1 MSKPPDVARQPQ
13 PDYPSQG
20 VRMFTRW
27 SLRVGLAC
35 SLACSPLVL
44 AGQEKSLPQQIA
56 DQLVLLA
63 GGIHTGYR
71 FNHAKGLVVTGTF
84 TVAAG
89 APSVSRAAHLKG
101 GTVPVTVRFSDASGV
116 PNIPDTDPGAV
127 PRGIAIRFAL
137 SGGAF
142 TDIVAVSHNGFVVG
156 TGEDFLAFLKAIAAT
171 RPDSPHP
178 SPVEAF
184 LGSHPRALKF
194 VLDNKPL
201 PASFATLAYFGNN
214 AFVFVDAK
222 GTKRPGRY
230 QIIPVAG
237 LSSLDSAAASKAGP
251 NYLFD
256 ELPQRLAQGPV
267 QFRLY
272 VQLANPGDQTKDGSM
287 VWPDD
292 RQRVELG
299 TISLTA
305 VAPKNDELQR
315 SLMFSPIYLTAGIEL
330 SDDPLV
336 PLRAAVYALSVA
348 HRH

>member
-1 MSKPPDVARQPQ
+1 MYSVCVFYSCR
-13 PDYPSQG
+13 
-20 VRMFTRW
+20 
-27 SLRVGLAC
+27 
-35 SLACSPLVL
+35 LVSMHL
-44 AGQEKSLPQQIA
+44 ESCVFLCYFICHYVIIYFFFFFQAE
-56 DQLVLLA
+56 D
-63 GGIHTGYR
+63 GIR
-71 FNHAKGLVVTGTF
+71 DLIVTGVQTC
-84 TVAAG
+84 AL
-89 APSVSRAAHLKG
+89 PIWAAHLKG

-256 ELPQRLAQGPV
+256 ELP
-267 QFRLY
+267 
-272 VQLANPGDQTKDGSM
+272 
-287 VWPDD
+287 
-292 RQRVELG
+292 
-299 TISLTA
+299 
-305 VAPKNDELQR
+305 
-315 SLMFSPIYLTAGIEL
+315 
-330 SDDPLV
+330 
-336 PLRAAVYALSVA
+336 
-348 HRH
+348 H